1 MTSARTSLGEVRTR
15 RRSRRAAG
23 PSASARRAASS
34 QNTGARAYQRPG
46 RQVSCRTNSSPASA
60 AELRELVEEQ
70 DAVMHECSRMY
81 LEEPAS
87 ANPIL
92 AVWDSWSPIHP

>member
-34 QNTGARAYQRPG
+34 QHTGGASVSAAWPPG
-46 RQVSCRTNSSPASA
+46 ELPDQPLDRVP
-60 AELRELVEEQ
+60 AELRELAEEQ
-70 DAVMHECSRMY
+70 DTAVREGS
-81 LEEPAS
+81 
-87 ANPIL
+87 
-92 AVWDSWSPIHP
+92 